1 MAKGKPAGEANQTTP
16 AANGAGKR
24 GFFASKLLW
33 FAMILT
39 VAAGAW
45 TAMQRTDRTQPP
57 PKDASGMVRSLADG
71 AAAPAPRDP
80 TLSERI
86 APAAARAGVSFVLG
100 YAVGWFVRRALKI
113 AAILAL
119 LAVGVIYVLHR
130 TGVLA
135 DPHTIQQGVDA
146 AGDWVEREGGA
157 VKDFVLG
164 LAPTGFAGIAGM
176 AIGALRR

>member
-1 MAKGKPAGEANQTTP
+1 MAKEKPARETNQTPP
-16 AANGAGKR
+16 AVQGAAKR

-39 VAAGAW
+39 AAAGAW
-45 TAMQRTDRTQPP
+45 TAMQRADRSEPP
-57 PKDASGMVRSLADG
+57 PRDASGMVRSLADG

-80 TLSERI
+80 TLSERL

-100 YAVGWFVRRALKI
+100 YAVGWFLRRALKI

-119 LAVGVIYVLHR
+119 LAVGLIYVLHR

-135 DPHTIQQGVDA
+135 DPDTLRQSVDA
-146 AGDWVEREGGA
+146 AGEWVEREGGA